1 MISLE
6 TLYVLCRFFHFV
18 VVMLMFGLSLFTAM
32 LASGRFSVLMRERL
46 KVGVSISTVLALITS
61 IAWFIIQAGLM
72 GDGWHD
78 VYQFDIWLAVLGT
91 AFGQVWKWQLLVAAL
106 AVACL
111 FFFYTKTR
119 NFLLL
124 GCSVILLSSH
134 AFIGH
139 AAMHEGNIG
148 LLLQANQIV
157 HLLSAGYWFGGL
169 WPFLLCLQFLRLK
182 NTLNSNLY
190 RDGTYSGYIV
200 DKLSG
205 ESVAAMRKFSNY
217 GHFAVFMVIITGIV
231 SSIILIPDWPVFSTT
246 ISEYQ
251 SMLWLK
257 IALVAGMVLL
267 ALINRYILVP
277 RLNQKRRYEW
287 LTMNSWLEIILG
299 TSVLLCIAIFATEPP
314 V

>member
-46 KVGVSISTVLALITS
+46 RVGVSISTVLALITS
-61 IAWFIIQAGLM
+61 IVWFIIQAGLM

-78 VYQFDIWLAVLGT
+78 VYQFDIWLVVLGT

-111 FFFYTKTR
+111 FFFHTKTR